1 MMKAIRCVAI
11 AVLLAAGCGGEIV
24 DRIAANIGLDAIT
37 DSEVREHIRLTALI
51 EDVEPDYSTE
61 NLRTVL
67 DRLIDQTLLRNEI
80 EFVRFD
86 GPEPET
92 VDPLLEQVKERFPN
106 AAAFE
111 AALQKYR
118 TSEERL
124 ASHLR
129 WQLTMLQFIEFRFQP
144 AVEVTNALMRQE
156 YRQQAQRWKEEH
168 GTEAP
173 PLDQIRGEI
182 EKIVRQR
189 LIDSALD
196 RWLGEVRTQ
205 NTILYHGSYK

>member
-1 MMKAIRCVAI
+1 MTMLRCVAV
-11 AVLLAAGCGGEIV
+11 AVLLAGWCGGEIV

-51 EDVEPDYSTE
+51 EGVEPDYSAE

-80 EFVRFD
+80 EFVRYQ
-86 GPEPET
+86 GAEPET
-92 VDPLLEQVKERFPN
+92 VTPLLDQVKQRYGSET
-106 AAAFE
+106 AF
-111 AALQKYR
+111 AQALKKYR

-124 ASHLR
+124 AAHLR

-173 PLDQIRGEI
+173 PLDDIKEEI
-182 EKIVRQR
+182 ETIVRQR

-205 NTILYHGSYK
+205 NTILYHERYK